1 MKDPDSSSFAVR
13 ESSDKCAPVVPH
25 CCHPIPVET
34 GRESSK
40 KSERPPKRHSNER
53 NSGRPRNGFSR
64 HRPARR
70 AVLMRDGG
78 RWGPDGSN
86 VTPTE
91 GPPSSQDRTVTRPSP
106 SATASG
112 APSSSSQTPRRTNS
126 ETASLADSTSAGS
139 EARQDQLAPDD
150 LSCELCFA
158 WMTGHIRKRKEGHP
172 ACPQCAAKYLHSPQC
187 GHWLPTPVR
196 SLETPCNVRSC
207 GVCPAAKGPGGA
219 LPSLLISQTSPIT
232 NRRVLPDRLS
242 RALLV
247 VKSLLQVLERDSLQ
261 MKTGTLRVLELL
273 SLSGKPGGA
282 KMSPRNLIHFGCK
295 QPWSNCVRQ
304 GGLRRVLWRPSEL
317 NSVRG
322 PCR

>member
-187 GHWLPTPVR
+187 DLANHEQACPSRQTQQSAAGSQEPAASSGERQSPNEDGDSEGPGTTVPVR
-196 SLETPCNVRSC
+196 EAGRCKDEPEEPDSFWVQAAVEQLCEAGWPEESFMEAVRIEFSS
-207 GVCPAAKGPGGA
+207 GTMSMSVSEG
-219 LPSLLISQTSPIT
+219 L
-232 NRRVLPDRLS
+232 DLS
-242 RALLV
+242 
-247 VKSLLQVLERDSLQ
+247 
-261 MKTGTLRVLELL
+261 
-273 SLSGKPGGA
+273 
-282 KMSPRNLIHFGCK
+282 
-295 QPWSNCVRQ
+295 
-304 GGLRRVLWRPSEL
+304 
-317 NSVRG
+317 
-322 PCR
+322 